1 MRAGVAVSL
10 LMLACGARAELV
22 VIYDN
27 GHTAPLAPLLEVFR
41 DEAPTAPPAIRAV
54 PDLGAADLARLLP
67 IRTPELTPGPLTP
80 RALVLPNGATIPR
93 PLFLVGADSRSRQW
107 LAQHRTKLLEIG
119 AVGMLVQAES
129 LEEIRAIADL
139 AQGLAIL
146 PASASDIARHLQL
159 DRLPVLISSR
169 GIEQ

>member
-10 LMLACGARAELV
+10 LVLGCSARAELV
-22 VIYDN
+22 VIYDS
-27 GHTAPLAPLLEVFR
+27 GHTTPLAPLLEVFR

-80 RALVLPNGATIPR
+80 RPLALPKGATIPR
-93 PLFLVGADSRSRQW
+93 PLFLVGADPRSRHW
-107 LAQHRTKLLEIG
+107 LAEHRARLLAIG
-119 AVGMLVQAES
+119 AIGMLVQAES
-129 LEEIRAIADL
+129 LEDVHAIARL
-139 AQGLAIL
+139 AQGLPIL
-146 PASASDIARHLQL
+146 PASASDIARHLKL
-159 DRLPVLISSR
+159 DRVPVLISSR